1 MPGEEEKGSGEQ
13 WGAWPC
19 EVWLSLWDPVL
30 PHREGKAGWVIHW
43 FPRPFNDDPLT
54 THLWVTSGQE
64 PGLQGGPGT
73 ILTSRT

>member
-1 MPGEEEKGSGEQ
+1 MGSSGVR
-13 WGAWPC
+13 GPAR
-19 EVWLSLWDPVL
+19 SGSAFWDPVL
-30 PHREGKAGWVIHW
+30 PHREGKAGWGIHW